1 MSNWDEEERNS
12 SNTIFGLSMKKLST
26 IGVFVFIIIFGLI
39 FSQSLVETVDKG
51 TYQIKQAAVS
61 GTMSAKMTPGIW
73 AQLFGTIDVWPKADT
88 FFFTHDNDVKGDVD
102 DDTSIEVRFNDGSL
116 CNISGTARILLPT
129 TETEA
134 IHLVTERGHRT
145 YPDVQSKLIKPTIR
159 KVLRHTA
166 NLMTATESY
175 MTKRGQF
182 ISYARDQIAN
192 GLYQTSTKEKQ
203 VKDLVSGEMVWK
215 EITIIKTVDDVEGG
229 TPLYQVNALAGTGIG
244 IKNFEVKSFRYEDKV
259 KKQIGEQQKAR
270 MAVATAKAKAQEA
283 EQDKLTIEAEG
294 KARVAKA
301 EYAELQKKVVVIVQA
316 ERDKE
321 KAIIDAE
328 KKKEMELIAKQE
340 AIIKAEKKRD
350 IAQLDAK
357 AADFEKKANILRGD
371 GEAHRK
377 KVVMAADGALELKAK
392 YWLAAQE
399 AYAKEFGKQ
408 KWVPNIQMGATEG
421 SSGGNA
427 VSQFMDLLS
436 AKAAKDLALD
446 LDMNIGEKKN
456 RVAEVN

>member
-1 MSNWDEEERNS
+1 MNDWNNEERS
-12 SNTIFGLSMKKLST
+12 SINTLFGLSMKKVST

-51 TYQIKQAAVS
+51 TYQIKQAAIS

-73 AQLFGTIDVWPKADT
+73 AQLFGDIDVWPKAQT
-88 FFFTHDNDVKGDVD
+88 FFFTSESDVKGDTAT
-102 DDTSIEVRFNDGSL
+102 DTSIEVRFNDGSI
-116 CNISGTARILLPT
+116 CNISGTARIVLPT
-129 TETEA
+129 SPDAA
-134 IHLVTERGHRT
+134 ILLVTERGHRT
-145 YPDVQSKLIKPTIR
+145 YADVQAKLIKPTVR
-159 KVLRHTA
+159 NVLRHTA

-175 MTKRGQF
+175 MTKRGEF
-182 ISYARDQIAN
+182 ISFARDQIAN
-192 GLYQTSTKEKQ
+192 GLYETDTETKQ
-203 VKDLVSGEMVWK
+203 IKDLVSGEMIWK
-215 EITIIKTVDDVEGG
+215 EVTVIKLDKSGK
-229 TPLYQVNALAGTGIG
+229 PMYQFNPLAGSDIG
-244 IKNFEVKSFRYEDKV
+244 IKNFEVKQFRYEPKV
-259 KKQIGEQQKAR
+259 KEQISKQQTAR

-294 KARVAKA
+294 KAKVAKA
-301 EYAELQKKVVVIVQA
+301 EYAELQLKIVAVVKA
-316 ERDKE
+316 DRDKE
-321 KAIIDAE
+321 VAVINAE
-328 KKKEMELIAKQE
+328 KKKEMESIAKEE
-340 AIIKAEKKRD
+340 AIIKAEKFRD
-350 IAQLDAK
+350 VAALDAE
-357 AADFEKKANILRGD
+357 AAAEEKKANILRGD

-408 KWVPNIQMGATEG
+408 KWVPNIQMGSTGAPT
-421 SSGGNA
+421 GGDA

-446 LDMNIGEKKN
+446 LDMSTGQKKN

>member
-1 MSNWDEEERNS
+1 MSQWDEEQKS
-12 SNTIFGLSMKKLST
+12 SGTTFLGLSLKKIST
-26 IGVFVFIIIFGLI
+26 IGVFAFIIIFGLI

-61 GTMSAKMTPGIW
+61 GKMSAKMTPGIW
-73 AQLFGTIDVWPKADT
+73 MQMFGDIDIWPKADT

-102 DDTSIEVRFNDGSL
+102 ADTSIEVRFNDGSL
-116 CNISGTARILLPT
+116 CNISGTARILMPISDT
-129 TETEA
+129 DA
-134 IHLVTERGHRT
+134 IHLVTVRGHKT
-145 YPDVQSKLIKPTIR
+145 YRDVQSKLIKPTIR

-166 NLMTATESY
+166 NLMSATESY

-182 ISYARDQIAN
+182 ISFARDQIAN
-192 GLYQTSTKEKQ
+192 GLYQTTTTTKQ
-203 VKDLVSGEMVWK
+203 VKDLVSGEMIWK
-215 EITIIKTVDDVEGG
+215 EVTIIKTVDDVVGG
-229 TPLYQVNALAGTGIG
+229 APMYQVNALEGTGIG

-259 KKQIGEQQKAR
+259 KTQIGEQQKAR

-301 EYAELQKKVVVIVQA
+301 EYAELQLKIVAVVKA
-316 ERDKE
+316 DRDKE
-321 KAIIDAE
+321 VAVINAE
-328 KKKEMELIAKQE
+328 KKKEMETIAKEE
-340 AIIKAEKKRD
+340 AIIKAEKFRD
-350 IAQLDAK
+350 VAALDAL
-357 AADFEKKANILRGD
+357 AAVEEKKANILRGD

-399 AYAKEFGKQ
+399 AYAREFGKQ
-408 KWVPNIQMGATEG
+408 KWVPNIQMGGNG
-421 SSGGNA
+421 SGNASGGDA

-446 LDMNIGEKKN
+446 LDMNTGNKT
-456 RVAEVN
+456 VN

>member
-1 MSNWDEEERNS
+1 MSNWDEEERS
-12 SNTIFGLSMKKLST
+12 SNNTLFGLSMKKVST

-73 AQLFGTIDVWPKADT
+73 AQLFGDIDVWPKAQT
-88 FFFTHDNDVKGDVD
+88 FFFTYGKDVKGDVD
-102 DDTSIEVRFNDGSL
+102 TDTSIEVRFNDGSI
-116 CNISGTARILLPT
+116 CNISGTARILMPIS
-129 TETEA
+129 ETEA
-134 IHLVTERGHRT
+134 ISLVTERGHKT
-145 YPDVQSKLIKPTIR
+145 YPDLESKLIKPTIR
-159 KVLRHTA
+159 NVLRHTA
-166 NLMTATESY
+166 NLMSATESY

-182 ISYARDQIAN
+182 IRWTRDQIAN
-192 GLYQTSTKEKQ
+192 GLYATTTTTKQ
-203 VKDLVSGEMVWK
+203 VKDLVSGEMIWK
-215 EITIIKTVDDVEGG
+215 EVTIIKEVEGK
-229 TPLYQVNALAGTGIG
+229 PVYQFNPLAGSGIG
-244 IKNFEVKSFRYEDKV
+244 IKNFEVKTFRYEDKV

-294 KARVAKA
+294 KAKVAKA
-301 EYAELQKKVVVIVQA
+301 EYAELQLKIVAVVKA
-316 ERDKE
+316 DRDKE
-321 KAIIDAE
+321 VAVINAE

-340 AIIKAEKKRD
+340 AIIKAEKFRD
-350 IAQLDAK
+350 VASLDAE
-357 AADFEKKANILRGD
+357 AAAQEKKANILRGD

-399 AYAKEFGKQ
+399 AYAREFGKQ
-408 KWVPNIQMGATEG
+408 KWVPNIQMGGSEG
-421 SSGGNA
+421 NISGGNA

-446 LDMNIGEKKN
+446 LDMNIGQKN

>member
-1 MSNWDEEERNS
+1 MYEDDYQKSNGL
-12 SNTIFGLSMKKLST
+12 FGLTIKKMISL
-26 IGVFVFIIIFGLI
+26 GVLFVIILIGLI
-39 FSQSLVETVDKG
+39 SIPQLIDTVDKG
-51 TYQIKQAAVS
+51 TYQIKQAAVT
-61 GTMSAKMTPGIW
+61 GRMSAKMTPGIW
-73 AQLFGTIDVWPKADT
+73 AQMFGDIDVWPKADT

-102 DDTSIEVRFNDGSL
+102 ADTSIEVRFNDGSL
-116 CNISGTARILLPT
+116 CNISGTARILMPT
-129 TETEA
+129 TPDEA
-134 IHLVTERGHRT
+134 IHLVTQRGHRT

-316 ERDKE
+316 QRDKE
-321 KAIIDAE
+321 KAIIDAN
-328 KKKEMELIAKQE
+328 KRKEMELIAKE
-340 AIIKAEKKRD
+340 ESIIKAEKFRD
-350 IAQLDAK
+350 IAALDAK

-392 YWLAAQE
+392 YWLSAQE
-399 AYAKEFGKQ
+399 VYAREFGKQ
-408 KWVPNIQMGATEG
+408 KWVPNFQMGSSNG
-421 SSGGNA
+421 NSGGDT
-427 VSQFMDLLS
+427 VTQFMDLLK
-436 AKAAKDLALD
+436 AKAAKDLSLD
-446 LDMNIGEKKN
+446 LNMDMDKKIN
-456 RVAEVN
+456 